1 MKYKKEAEIE
11 KNLLIKNIHSAILST
26 SDNQNLNNASYAPI
40 GVDKKNN
47 FYIYVSELA
56 KHTQNLLENPSL
68 SFMLIEDESTATNIF
83 ARKRLTINGRV
94 IVLNRE
100 TEDWYSGIQIMQ
112 LRFREHMKFLLD
124 MTDFHLIKIVPVD
137 ALLVYGFAKAFRFE
151 GQKLSLINHMND
163 KGHTMKSKVTK

>member
-1 MKYKKEAEIE
+1 MKFKKEAEIE

-26 SDNQNLNNASYAPI
+26 SNNDSINNASYAPI

-68 SFMLIEDESTATNIF
+68 SFMLIEDESKSTNIF
-83 ARKRLTINGRV
+83 ARKRLTINGEA
-94 IVLNRE
+94 IDLERE
-100 TEDWYSGIQIMQ
+100 SEDWYTGIQIMQ

-124 MTDFHLIKIVPVD
+124 MTDFHLIKIIPKD
-137 ALLVYGFAKAFRFE
+137 ALLVYGFAKAFRFK
-151 GQKLSLINHMND
+151 GQELSLINHMND
-163 KGHTMKSKVTK
+163 KGHTMKSKVLK